1 MNIKKTIVFVLAG
14 LCATTAL
21 AAQEPKTQKEKLSYT
36 IGYQVGQDF
45 KEKGLELDA
54 DTFARA
60 VKDVL
65 TGKPLAMTESDMRAA
80 LETFREE
87 LMEKQ
92 RQLAEKNKKEGE
104 DFLKANAKKKGVKT
118 LPSGLQY
125 KVITAGKGKS
135 PTAEDTVVANY
146 RGTLI
151 NGEEFDS
158 SYKRGQPATFPLRGV
173 IKGWQEALPL
183 MKEGAKWQIFVPSQ
197 LGYGPNSPSPAIG
210 PNATLIFEIELVS
223 IKEATK
229 PAEEPKKA
237 P

>member
-1 MNIKKTIVFVLAG
+1 MNIKKTVVFVFAG
-14 LCATTAL
+14 LCATAGW

-45 KEKGLELDA
+45 KEKGLDLDA

-104 DFLKANAKKKGVKT
+104 EFLKSNAKKKGVKT

-125 KVITAGKGKS
+125 KVITPGKGKS
-135 PTAEDTVVANY
+135 PTADDTVVANY

-197 LGYGPNSPSPAIG
+197 LAYGPNSPSPAIG

-223 IKEATK
+223 VKEATK
-229 PAEEPKKA
+229 PGEEPKKSE
-237 P
+237 